1 MIDHSEMKETK
12 TSKRKLEILATAA
25 KLFRENGYLA
35 TSVRDIAY
43 SVGMEPSSLY
53 SHISSK
59 EQLLVE
65 ICFNCADQF
74 MDGIKAISS
83 SDDSPET
90 KIRNVIG
97 LHLRIAEE
105 NPTSITVFSDDWIH
119 LPSDKRAEF
128 VGKQK
133 SYESAMREI
142 VAEGISKGIFAN
154 ISAAVAVKTI
164 ISALRWTH
172 YRRKPLT
179 KEEKIRQMGEI
190 THLLLNGLCN

>member
-1 MIDHSEMKETK
+1 MIDYSEMKGMK

-43 SVGMEPSSLY
+43 SVGIEPSSLY
-53 SHISSK
+53 NHISSK

-65 ICFNCADQF
+65 ICFSCADQF
-74 MDGIKAISS
+74 MEGMTAISS
-83 SDDSPET
+83 SGDSPLT
-90 KIRNVIG
+90 KIQKVIE

-119 LPSDKRAEF
+119 LPPDKRAEF

-142 VAEGISKGIFAN
+142 VSEGINKGIFAN
-154 ISAAVAVKTI
+154 ISSAVAVKTI

-172 YRRKPLT
+172 YRRKSLT
-179 KEEKIRQMGEI
+179 KEEKIRQRGEI
-190 THLLLNGLCN
+190 SQLLLNGLCN